1 MPTQQYN
8 SEAVGL
14 MATHFPLRLD
24 STYALGQ
31 AIGGILLT
39 PALRGLWSGGSIDEH
54 KGIVDLS
61 GQGRELVA
69 MNTLA
74 WGRYGILPYID
85 FTRASS
91 EYLKR
96 VTEHGLEITT
106 IGLTCW
112 AWVYFD
118 VESSAAETGIISKWY
133 TTGDKRGYV
142 LYKSTANA
150 FTFTISHHGDAAT
163 IVTIGDAAANYTISK
178 WWFLAGRF
186 EPSAEVALMVGNAT
200 SGAYTWYK
208 NAVAIPATIYV
219 TDEAFEVGRYD
230 RDNYLDGRIPLFGI
244 AAEHLTDTE
253 VWNIFSQ
260 TRPLLV

>member
-1 MPTQQYN
+1 MVQQH
-8 SEAVGL
+8 SAELVKL
-14 MATHFPLRLD
+14 LSSDFPRRMD
-24 STYALGQ
+24 STYAWGQ
-31 AIGGILLT
+31 AISGMTLI
-39 PALRGLWSGGSIDEH
+39 PALRGLWSGSSIDEH

-61 GQGRELVA
+61 SQGRELVA
-69 MNTLA
+69 MNTLTQ
-74 WGRYGILPYID
+74 GRYGILPYID
-85 FTRASS
+85 FTIAAS

-96 VTEHGLEITT
+96 VTEVGLEITT
-106 IGLTCW
+106 GLTCW

-118 VESSAAETGIISKWY
+118 VQSSGAETGIISKWY
-133 TTGDKRGYV
+133 TVGDKRGYV
-142 LYKSTANA
+142 LYKSAGDA
-150 FTFTISHHGDAAT
+150 FTFAISSTGHAGAVA
-163 IVTIGDAAANYTISK
+163 TIGDAAANYTISK

-260 TRPLLV
+260 TRPLMV

>member
-1 MPTQQYN
+1 MVKQHGAELVRLQ
-8 SEAVGL
+8 
-14 MATHFPLRLD
+14 ATDFPRRLD
-24 STYALGQ
+24 PSYAWGQ

-69 MNTLA
+69 INTLTQ
-74 WGRYGILPYID
+74 GRYGIIPYID

-96 VTEHGLEITT
+96 VTEVGLEITG
-106 IGLTCW
+106 GLTCW

-118 VESSAAETGIISKWY
+118 VESSGVETGIISKWY
-133 TTGDKRGYV
+133 TVGDKRGYV
-142 LYKSTANA
+142 LYKSAGDA
-150 FTFTISHHGDAAT
+150 FTFAISSTGLVGTVA
-163 IVTIGDAAANYTISK
+163 TIGDAAANYVISK

-186 EPSAEVALMVGNAT
+186 EPSTEIALMVGNAT
-200 SGAYTWYK
+200 SGAHTWYK
-208 NAVAIPATIYV
+208 KAVVIPAAIYG
-219 TDEAFEVGRYD
+219 TDEAFEIGRYN
-230 RDNYLDGRIPLFGI
+230 RTNYLDGRIPLFGI
-244 AAEHLTDTE
+244 AQEHLTDTE